1 MAEPIMPDADDT
13 DTPITSSD
21 VSASVPAISAP
32 TSLVPPLESL
42 PQVLPTDRLWANGML
57 RPELRADIRRI
68 PNLRNVWAVA
78 STWAWLAALVAV
90 VVWVGHPLAY
100 VAGIVLATPL
110 HVRFAILMHE
120 AAHRLLFTRKR
131 INDWVGTWLVAAPAW
146 VPIELYR
153 RGHMA
158 HHREEFGPNE
168 PDIAFYS
175 GYPTTPATLRRRL
188 VRDAVGISGWKNLKS
203 LVRGLRNG
211 ATRRIAGSILGV
223 QALMWAAMWVATGRW
238 YVYWVLWFVPWMTGW
253 RVVNR
258 LRAIAEHGGMAH
270 SDDRRQTTH
279 DVRQSWLARFW
290 IVPFHTGWHL
300 AHHVDMGV
308 PWTKLPAFHAELE
321 RAGYVTPALT
331 YPSYRALWRAQ
342 TSA

>member
-1 MAEPIMPDADDT
+1 MMA
-13 DTPITSSD
+13 D
-21 VSASVPAISAP
+21 VGDVAPLTP
-32 TSLVPPLESL
+32 TSLVPVGDVLT
-42 PQVLPTDRLWANGML
+42 QVLPTDRLLANGVL
-57 RPELRADIRRI
+57 RPDLRAEMRRV
-68 PNLRNVWAVA
+68 PNLRNAVA
-78 STWAWLAALVAV
+78 VTMTWVWLAVLVAV
-90 VVWVGHPLAY
+90 VVWIGNPVAY
-100 VAGIVLATPL
+100 VVGAVLATPL

-120 AAHRLLFTRKR
+120 AAHRMLFTNKTV
-131 INDWVGTWLVAAPAW
+131 NDRVGKWLVAGPAF
-146 VPIELYR
+146 VPIDLYR

-175 GYPTTPATLRRRL
+175 GYPTTRAALRRRL

-203 LVRGLRNG
+203 LLRGLRG
-211 ATRRIAGSILGV
+211 KATRPIAGSILFV
-223 QALMWAAMWVATGRW
+223 QALMWAAMWLATGRW
-238 YVYWVLWFVPWMTGW
+238 YVYVVLWFVPWMTGW

-279 DVRQSWLARFW
+279 DVHQSWLARFW

-300 AHHVDMGV
+300 AHHVDMGI
-308 PWTKLPAFHAELE
+308 PWTNLPRYHAELE
-321 RAGYVTPALT
+321 AAGYVTPALT
-331 YPSYRALWRAQ
+331 HSSYRALWRAQ

>member
-1 MAEPIMPDADDT
+1 MADVMKPDADDRRL
-13 DTPITSSD
+13 P
-21 VSASVPAISAP
+21 P
-32 TSLVPPLESL
+32 TVLVPPLESL

-68 PNLRNVWAVA
+68 PNLRNAFAVA
-78 STWAWLAALVAV
+78 GTWAWLAVLVAV
-90 VVWVGHPLAY
+90 VVWIGHPAAYLAG
-100 VAGIVLATPL
+100 AVLATSL

-120 AAHRLLFTRKR
+120 AAHRLLFTRKS
-131 INDWVGTWLVAAPAW
+131 INDWVGTWLVAYPAW
-146 VPIELYR
+146 VPIDLYR

-158 HHREEFGPNE
+158 HHREEFGANE

-175 GYPTTPATLRRRL
+175 GYPTTRAVLRRRL

-203 LVRGLRNG
+203 LVRGLRN
-211 ATRRIAGSILGV
+211 AVTRPMALSILGV
-223 QALMWAAMWVATGRW
+223 QGAMWAAMWLATGRW
-238 YVYWVLWFVPWMTGW
+238 YVYLVLWFVPWMTGW

-279 DVRQSWLARFW
+279 NVRQSLLARFW
-290 IVPFHTGWHL
+290 LVPFNTGWHL

-308 PWTKLPAFHAELE
+308 PWTKLPAFHAELVA
-321 RAGYVTPALT
+321 AGYVTDAIT
-331 YPSYRALWRAQ
+331 YPSYRALWSAQSSAQ
-342 TSA
+342 T